1 MNRPLIAIASLLLLL
16 AAFFAFNILAGSAL
30 RSVRVDLT
38 ENRVYTLATGSR
50 NIARLPE
57 EPVKLT
63 FFYTADLGRGLPQI
77 QTYAKRVREM
87 LDEFVRLSGGKIT
100 LEVVNPEPYSET
112 EDRAVEAG
120 LRGIPLRAGETL
132 YLGLV
137 GVNAIGGR
145 EVIPFFDSAQESL
158 LEYDLA
164 RLVLALASPKKT
176 VVGLLST
183 LPVEG
188 LSVDP
193 MSGTPL
199 PQQRR
204 IPPWAFVQEMRSLYD
219 VRTVEPRAEAI
230 PTEIDVLVLVHPKGL
245 TDRTLFAIDQFVLR
259 GGKLL
264 AFVDPLC
271 ESDIPPDAQRNPM
284 TLLTA
289 DRSSW
294 LAPLFGAWGLG
305 MGTEKVAGDIDRA
318 VRVASGADRNPEPV
332 SFPAWME
339 LNETNLSTSDPV
351 TARLKRVIV
360 ASAGAIEATP
370 DAPLKATPI
379 LSTSPRGGF
388 IEAVN
393 LRFMPDPRK
402 VLAEFV
408 PGDKALT
415 LGVRLTGRVKSAFPG
430 GRPARQPDPMNP
442 NPPPEEPETGEP
454 LKEGEI
460 AAIVIAD
467 ADMLADRFWTQ
478 EQRLFGALP
487 MGFTRVAD
495 NGDLLINAVDNLT
508 GSSDLMSIRAR
519 TTFSRPFT
527 KVQEIQ
533 RAAEKKF
540 LDEQQALEDKINA
553 SNERLAQLQRA
564 KPDDP
569 TTRLILSPEQRAEID
584 RLNSELVEARAQLR
598 LVQHSLRKDVEALE
612 KRVKIINIG
621 AVPAAVALG
630 ALALGA
636 VRYSRRRNTRRD

>member
-1 MNRPLIAIASLLLLL
+1 MNRPIVAVASLLLLL
-16 AAFFAFNILAGSAL
+16 AAFFAFNIFAGTAL
-30 RSVRVDLT
+30 RTARVDLT
-38 ENRVYTLATGSR
+38 ENRVYTLAPGSAT
-50 NIARLPE
+50 IARLPD

-63 FFYTADLGRGLPQI
+63 FFYTADLGQGLPQV
-77 QTYAKRVREM
+77 QTYARRVREM
-87 LDEFVRLSGGKIT
+87 LDEFVRLSKGKVG

-137 GVNAIGGR
+137 GVNATGGR

-164 RLVLALASPKKT
+164 RLVYALASPKKT

-183 LPVEG
+183 LPIEG
-188 LSVDP
+188 MMIDP
-193 MSGTPL
+193 MTGTAL

-219 VRTVEPRAEAI
+219 VRTVEPRAGSI
-230 PTEIDVLVLVHPKGL
+230 PGEIDVLVLVHPRGL
-245 TDRTLFAIDQFVLR
+245 GARTLFAIDQFVLR

-264 AFVDPLC
+264 AFADPLC

-289 DRSSW
+289 ERSSW
-294 LAPLFGAWGLG
+294 PGALADAWGLS
-305 MGTEKVAGDIDRA
+305 MATDKVAGDVERS
-318 VRVASGADRNPEPV
+318 VRVASGAERNPEPV

-339 LNETNLSTSDPV
+339 LNETNLSASDPI

-360 ASAGAIEATP
+360 ASAGAIDVKP
-370 DAPLKATPI
+370 DAPLAATPI
-379 LSTSPRGGF
+379 LTTSPRAGF

-415 LGVRLTGRVKSAFPG
+415 LGVRLSGTARSAFPG
-430 GRPARQPDPMNP
+430 GRPPREPDPMNP
-442 NPPPEEPETGEP
+442 DPPPDEPETGEP
-454 LKEGEI
+454 IREGRVE
-460 AAIVIAD
+460 AIVIAD
-467 ADMLADRFWTQ
+467 ADLLADRFWTQ
-478 EQRLFGALP
+478 EQRLFGAVSL
-487 MGFTRVAD
+487 GFTRVAD
-495 NGDLLINAVDNLT
+495 NGDLVINAIDNLT

-540 LDEQQALEDKINA
+540 LDEQKALEDKINA
-553 SNERLAQLQRA
+553 SNDRLAQLQRA

-569 TTRLILSPEQRAEID
+569 TTQLILSPEQRAEIE
-584 RLNSELVEARAQLR
+584 RLNRELLEARKQLR
-598 LVQHSLRKDVEALE
+598 QVQHSLRKDVEGLE
-612 KRVKIINIG
+612 RRVKLINIG
-621 AVPAAVALG
+621 AVPAAVAVG
-630 ALALGA
+630 AIALGA
-636 VRYSRRRNTRRD
+636 VRSTRRCRTRRD